1 MNNRLDKYFRE
12 HLDQFVFLE
21 LMPEY
26 VRRERLDFMRNVPM
40 PVRREHLKELAGKD
54 GIKFQYFI
62 EGMAYV
68 IGADSEFPYRSQYAN
83 FMKYLNRDIVKNLVS
98 LGIHQAKEND
108 LESAAII
115 LRAALRM
122 DGEDP
127 DALYNY
133 MLVCRNLYSEGDDAE
148 YIADFKTEVFESLL
162 KLREVKPEFP
172 MTYYFLGFAY
182 VNAGKYGDA
191 QREWKHFIS
200 LSVPGDEYT
209 EIKKRL
215 SELEIPVR
223 VEQGYMDVING
234 RWEQGLAVLEAYKD
248 DELMKDWWPMS
259 YYLGV
264 GYSRTGRYEE
274 AAEVLKKALHE
285 NPSGAEIMA
294 ELVIVCNALGD
305 EVNAEKYKKKMEV
318 VRRNRENRESGE

>member
-1 MNNRLDKYFRE
+1 MNSRLDKYFRDY
-12 HLDQFVFLE
+12 LDQFVFLE

-26 VRRERLDFMRNVPM
+26 VKRERLDFMRNVPL

-68 IGADSEFPYRSQYAN
+68 TGIDSGFRYRSQYIH
-83 FMKYLNRDIVKNLVS
+83 FMKFLNKDIGKSLVS
-98 LGIHQAKEND
+98 LGIHHAKED
-108 LESAAII
+108 ELESAAIL
-115 LRAALRM
+115 LRAALRIAP
-122 DGEDP
+122 DDP

-133 MLVCRNLYSEGDDAE
+133 MLVCRNLYGESDDAE
-148 YIADFKTEVFESLL
+148 YIADFKAEVFESLL
-162 KLREVKPEFP
+162 KLKEVKPEFP

-191 QREWKHFIS
+191 QREWKHFLT
-200 LSVPGDEYT
+200 LSGPGEEAS
-209 EIKKRL
+209 EIKNRL
-215 SELEIPVR
+215 SELEIPVK

-234 RWEQGLAVLEAYKD
+234 RWEEGLAVLEAYKD
-248 DELMKDWWPMS
+248 NEMMRDWWPMS

-264 GYSRTGRYEE
+264 GYSRTGRYTE
-274 AAEVLKKALHE
+274 AAEVLKKALRE

-294 ELVIVCNALGD
+294 ELVIVYNALGD
-305 EVNAEKYKKKMEV
+305 EVSAEKYRKKMEV
-318 VRRNRENRESGE
+318 VRKNREERLNDR